1 MSRIFWDTNLYIYL
15 FEEYGEFSRQVRRL
29 RTNMLARGDQ
39 LLTSTLT
46 LGEILVRPTE
56 EGNTEL
62 CKSYEAAITTTS
74 LVIPFDLAAARLY
87 ATLRRDRTLRAPDAV
102 QLACAGS
109 VGTDLF
115 VTNDARLQTKTV
127 SGIQFISS
135 LDQAPV

>member
-15 FEEYGEFSRQVRRL
+15 FEEYGEFSRKVRRL
-29 RTNMLARGDQ
+29 RASMLARGDQ

-46 LGEILVRPTE
+46 LGEILVRPIE
-56 EGNTEL
+56 EGRADL

-87 ATLRRDRTLRAPDAV
+87 ASLRRDRTLRAPDAV

-115 VTNDARLQTKTV
+115 VTNDARLQSKTV
-127 SGIQFISS
+127 AGIQFISS
-135 LDQAPV
+135 LDRAPV

>member
-1 MSRIFWDTNLYIYL
+1 MSRVFWDTNLYIYL
-15 FEEYGEFSRQVRRL
+15 FEEYGEFSRKVRRL
-29 RTNMLARGDQ
+29 RTNMLSRGDQ

-56 EGNTEL
+56 EGKFDL
-62 CKSYEAAITTTS
+62 CKGYESAITNTS

-87 ATLRRDRTLRAPDAV
+87 ASLRRDRALRAPDAV

-115 VTNDARLQTKTV
+115 ITNDARLQTKAV
-127 SGIQFISS
+127 PGIQFITS
-135 LDQAPV
+135 LDQAPI